1 MLNAGADKV
10 SINTAAVFN
19 PEFVRE
25 AAERFG
31 SQCIVVAMD
40 AKTGAYKWHF
50 QSIHHDIWD
59 MDNVMAPVLLDL
71 TIGGK
76 HGSKRMG
83 QDHVVGLNPW
93 SHRGVPF
100 NGMTVEQ
107 CEDLFG
113 PSYARTPRAFRELY
127 PDHVLVEATNR
138 ALAAYFG
145 EVA

>member
-1 MLNAGADKV
+1 MTLTRKVPMRRSTKRMKQGRSTNAPTKAQQIRQDA
-10 SINTAAVFN
+10 I
-19 PEFVRE
+19 RE
-25 AAERFG
+25 IG
-31 SQCIVVAMD
+31 CIVAVMR
-40 AKTGAYKWHF
+40 GLGF
-50 QSIHHDIWD
+50 VGCELHH
-59 MDNVMAPVLLDL
+59 L
-71 TIGGK
+71 TVGGK

-100 NGMTVEQ
+100 NGMSVEQ

-113 PSYARTPRAFRELY
+113 PSYAKTPRAFRELY
-127 PDHVLVEATNR
+127 PDHVLVEATDR